1 MDITF
6 FKPQFKSL
14 SELMP
19 NKKQPYQTPR
29 QRVWLAIRKHADEFT
44 IQQVADLGDMKYDS
58 TRDFLTGLRRAGV
71 IKELRRERKP
81 YSGSHIQIIF
91 YTLVND
97 LGYTAPS
104 VDRQGNILTPR
115 PINRAMWNTLRI
127 TNQPLNA
134 HELASLS
141 SNDELIVSTDT
152 ADRYLRLL
160 HEAGYLKI
168 AVTSHHAV
176 RKAKYML
183 LPHMNT
189 GAKPPQIQRVK
200 QVFDP
205 NLNETMYSERPELDE
220 ETQHGVLG
228 SFYA

>member
-29 QRVWLAIRKHADEFT
+29 QRVWLAIRNNADEFT

-81 YSGSHIQIIF
+81 YSGSHIHIIF

-97 LGYTAPS
+97 MGYTAPS

-115 PINRAMWNTLRI
+115 PINKAMWNTLRI
-127 TNQPLNA
+127 TKQPLNA

-141 SNDELIVSTDT
+141 SNDELSVSTDT
-152 ADRYLRLL
+152 ADRYLRFL

-168 AVTSHHAV
+168 AIASHHAV

-189 GAKPPQIQRVK
+189 GAKPPQVQRVK

-220 ETQHGVLG
+220 EAQHGVLG